1 MQKIALPTK
10 ASEIEFLSSLV
21 ERLPEASYLHDAL
34 KPFVE
39 QFASLVKSDLPP
51 SVIDS
56 IRDRIEFEKEAAA
69 VRKEIETLKAEKKR
83 LRKEFF
89 EEASRLKYVV
99 ESIGRAETLVKVA
112 KRGCD
117 EALDAAKTLFEEV
130 SK

>member
-1 MQKIALPTK
+1 MQKIALTTK
-10 ASEIEFLSSLV
+10 ADEIEFLKSLV
-21 ERLPEASYLHDAL
+21 ERLPPSYLLDAL
-34 KPFVE
+34 GPFVE
-39 QFASLVKSDLPP
+39 QFEALTKSDLPA

-69 VRKEIETLKAEKKR
+69 VRKEIETLKAERQK

-89 EEASRLKYVV
+89 AEASRLKYVV
-99 ESIGRAETLVKVA
+99 ESIDRAETLARVA